1 MKNNETWDDRFDL
14 MNKPYLRYGVII
26 VDAAPF
32 NIGVDS
38 ADAVILVSTPG
49 GALTLPLAA
58 SKPHAAYYIKK
69 VAAGADA
76 EIFRSGADLID
87 GSALPLALPLQ
98 YDAVLLVSDG
108 LTNWYV
114 LSKSSAAVL
123 PVT

>member
-1 MKNNETWDDRFDL
+1 MQDKETWDDRFDL

-49 GALTLPLAA
+49 GQLNLPLAA

-69 VAAGADA
+69 VAAGASAD
-76 EIFRSGADLID
+76 ISRSGADLID
-87 GSALPLALPLQ
+87 GQALLSLPLQ

-114 LSKSSAAVL
+114 LAKSSAAVL

>member
-1 MKNNETWDDRFDL
+1 MQDKETWDDRYDL

-26 VDAAPF
+26 IDAAPF

-38 ADAVILVSTPG
+38 PDAVILVSTPG
-49 GALTLPLAA
+49 GALNLPLAA

-69 VAAGADA
+69 VAAGASAD
-76 EIFRSGADLID
+76 INRSGADLID
-87 GSALPLALPLQ
+87 GQTILSLPTQ

-114 LSKSSAAVL
+114 LSKSNGTVL

>member
-1 MKNNETWDDRFDL
+1 VKNNETWDDRFDL
-14 MNKPYLRYGVII
+14 MNKAYLRYGVII

-49 GALTLPLAA
+49 GALNLPLAA

-76 EIFRSGADLID
+76 EIFRAGADLID
-87 GSALPLALPLQ
+87 GATMIALPLQ